1 MPYNSICRVKIGA
14 VALGKV
20 LVPGRA
26 APDPLRAT
34 LAKNLVKFRLQAG
47 LTQRALAARS
57 GITQRRL
64 SDIEAGKLNVT
75 LDTVNVVA
83 RALGVDP
90 RELVRE

>member
-1 MPYNSICRVKIGA
+1 
-14 VALGKV
+14 
-20 LVPGRA
+20 
-26 APDPLRAT
+26 LRAL
-34 LAKNLVKFRLQAG
+34 LARNMVKFRLQAG

-90 RELVRE
+90 RELTRE

>member
-1 MPYNSICRVKIGA
+1 
-14 VALGKV
+14 
-20 LVPGRA
+20 
-26 APDPLRAT
+26 LRAL
-34 LAKNLVKFRLQAG
+34 LAQNMVKFRLQAG

>member
-1 MPYNSICRVKIGA
+1 VT
-14 VALGKV
+14 ALGKQ

-26 APDPLRAT
+26 APDPLRAL
-34 LAKNLVKFRLQAG
+34 LARNMVKFRLQAG

-57 GITQRRL
+57 GMTQRRL
-64 SDIEAGKLNVT
+64 SEIEAGKLNVT

-90 RELVRE
+90 RDLTRE

>member
-1 MPYNSICRVKIGA
+1 

-26 APDPLRAT
+26 APDPLRAL
-34 LAKNLVKFRLQAG
+34 LAQNMVKFRLQAG

>member
-1 MPYNSICRVKIGA
+1 M
-14 VALGKV
+14 
-20 LVPGRA
+20 
-26 APDPLRAT
+26 
-34 LAKNLVKFRLQAG
+34 VKFRLQAG

-90 RELVRE
+90 RELTRE

>member
-1 MPYNSICRVKIGA
+1 M
-14 VALGKV
+14 
-20 LVPGRA
+20 
-26 APDPLRAT
+26 
-34 LAKNLVKFRLQAG
+34 VKFRLQAG

-75 LDTVNVVA
+75 LDTVNMVA

-90 RELVRE
+90 RELTRE

>member
-1 MPYNSICRVKIGA
+1 MT
-14 VALGKV
+14 ALGKE
-20 LVPGRA
+20 LAPGRA

-34 LAKNLVKFRLQAG
+34 LAKNMVKLRLQAG

-57 GITQRRL
+57 GTTQRRISQL
-64 SDIEAGKLNVT
+64 EAGRLNAT

>member
-1 MPYNSICRVKIGA
+1 MR
-14 VALGKV
+14 AL
-20 LVPGRA
+20 
-26 APDPLRAT
+26 
-34 LAKNLVKFRLQAG
+34 LARNMVKFRLQAG

-90 RELVRE
+90 RELTRE

>member
-1 MPYNSICRVKIGA
+1 MT
-14 VALGKV
+14 ALGKE
-20 LVPGRA
+20 LAPGRA
-26 APDPLRAT
+26 APDPLRAL
-34 LAKNLVKFRLQAG
+34 LARNMVKFRLQAG
-47 LTQRALAARS
+47 LTQRALAVRS

-90 RELVRE
+90 RELTRE